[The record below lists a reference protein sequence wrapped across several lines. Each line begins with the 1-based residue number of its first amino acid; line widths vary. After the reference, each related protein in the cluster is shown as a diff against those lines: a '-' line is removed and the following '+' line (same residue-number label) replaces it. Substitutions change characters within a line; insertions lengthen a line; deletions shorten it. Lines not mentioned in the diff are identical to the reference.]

1 MSTPDTRNPCI
12 KVCRFDSAGT
22 CLGCL
27 RTRSEV
33 KHWKRFS
40 DEAKAAIN
48 GRLRALGVDDPRA
61 GRKKT
66 AKRLKKLDKKIR
78 KLEAKLGA
86 LRAERADLAPP
97 PAPSSALDAAD

>member
-33 KHWKRFS
+33 KHWKRLS
-40 DEAKAAIN
+40 DDTKAAIV
-48 GRLRALGVDDPRA
+48 GRLRALGLDDRRA

-66 AKRLKKLDKKIR
+66 AKRLKTLDRKIR

-97 PAPSSALDAAD
+97 PALDAAD